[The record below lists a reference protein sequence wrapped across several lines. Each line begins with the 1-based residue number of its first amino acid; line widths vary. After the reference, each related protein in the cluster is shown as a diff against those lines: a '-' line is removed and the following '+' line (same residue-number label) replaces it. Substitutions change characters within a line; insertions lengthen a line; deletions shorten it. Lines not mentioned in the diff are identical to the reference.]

1 VTAPAVHIVDDDPA
15 MRASLR
21 ALLEVEGYEVTAFA
35 DGPGFLAAAP
45 HLAPGCVLLDIRMTP
60 LDGLAVLAQLQKMRD
75 DLPVVM
81 MTGHADVALAVR
93 SMKAGAV
100 NFLEKPFGAEAL
112 TESVAEA
119 LTIARLRAEIR
130 QGATDAQRR
139 LDRLTEREREVLMAL
154 VDGMPN
160 KGVAQALGISP
171 RTVEVHRAR
180 LMDKLEVASIAEAVK
195 IALAAG
201 G

>member
-1 VTAPAVHIVDDDPA
+1 
-15 MRASLR
+15 
-21 ALLEVEGYEVTAFA
+21 
-35 DGPGFLAAAP
+35 
-45 HLAPGCVLLDIRMTP
+45 MTP

>member
-1 VTAPAVHIVDDDPA
+1 MTAPAVHIVDDDPA

-21 ALLEVEGYEVTAFA
+21 ALLEVEGYDVTAFP
-35 DGPGFLAAAP
+35 DGTGFLAAAP
-45 HLAPGCVLLDIRMTP
+45 HLAAGCVLLDIRMTP